1 MSKIIHSILRFTL
14 SVIALST
21 LFSSSLETEA
31 LTIDSSTSKHVSRFA
46 NCCHY
51 SRHHAPTIKPKI
63 CHDRPAINVFRSS
76 FSDRRRGNTL
86 KMSDLLDAPTI
97 EKTDEKTTKKSSDKQ
112 DERVSSGG
120 WDVRLYNDPYN
131 KREFVAMCLSTVCGK
146 SDTESYQIMM
156 QAHNNGLGVI
166 GRYMFEVAELYL
178 SSLKE
183 NGLLVDMVE
192 ADE

>member
-1 MSKIIHSILRFTL
+1 
-14 SVIALST
+14 
-21 LFSSSLETEA
+21 
-31 LTIDSSTSKHVSRFA
+31 
-46 NCCHY
+46 
-51 SRHHAPTIKPKI
+51 
-63 CHDRPAINVFRSS
+63 
-76 FSDRRRGNTL
+76 
-86 KMSDLLDAPTI
+86 MSDLLDAPTI